1 VTAGVIFAPAVV
13 TPEGHGPRRG
23 ADLAD
28 VRVVK
33 NAALAWKNGAIVW
46 LGPEAELPR
55 EFVPVADK
63 RARRVGGA
71 VIPGFVDCHTHLPFV
86 GWRAGEFE
94 ARLAGR
100 TYADVQGG
108 GGGIFRS
115 RRLLAEAGDDQVLD
129 FCVPL
134 AEEMLA
140 GGTTALELKTGYGLS
155 VGGELRQ
162 ARLARRLAAEIPQE
176 ATVTLLSCHAVP
188 EEYERAAWVDTVCR
202 EILPAAAAEG
212 LIDMV
217 DIYVEDIAFT
227 VQDLRRVAEAAGE
240 AGLPFRCHADQ
251 LGASGAAEAAV
262 ALGSRSADHLNYV
275 SAEGVEA
282 LGRAEG
288 TAAVLLPASSL
299 FIREQAP
306 PALDLV
312 EAGAV
317 VALATDFNPG
327 TSPCLSMPEMLSVA
341 SSLYRMTPRAAL
353 SASTLNAAWVLGLHE
368 RHGSLEPGKRAD
380 FVVLDSDDVA
390 MIPYRPGHNPVTEV
404 WLAGSRVA

>member
-1 VTAGVIFAPAVV
+1 
-13 TPEGHGPRRG
+13 
-23 ADLAD
+23 
-28 VRVVK
+28 
-33 NAALAWKNGAIVW
+33 
-46 LGPEAELPR
+46 
-55 EFVPVADK
+55 
-63 RARRVGGA
+63 
-71 VIPGFVDCHTHLPFV
+71 
-86 GWRAGEFE
+86 
-94 ARLAGR
+94 
-100 TYADVQGG
+100 
-108 GGGIFRS
+108 
-115 RRLLAEAGDDQVLD
+115 
-129 FCVPL
+129 
-134 AEEMLA
+134 
-140 GGTTALELKTGYGLS
+140 
-155 VGGELRQ
+155 
-162 ARLARRLAAEIPQE
+162 
-176 ATVTLLSCHAVP
+176 
-188 EEYERAAWVDTVCR
+188 
-202 EILPAAAAEG
+202 
-212 LIDMV
+212 
-217 DIYVEDIAFT
+217 
-227 VQDLRRVAEAAGE
+227 
-240 AGLPFRCHADQ
+240 
-251 LGASGAAEAAV
+251 
-262 ALGSRSADHLNYV
+262 LNHV